1 MIIHTGQPV
10 RGICVFCIA
19 ILTLVLGPL
28 NPASAAEPTPAA
40 TEPARYVLAVSWQPG
55 FCETR
60 PAREEC
66 RTQTA
71 GRVDARQFSLHGLW
85 PLHKNYCGVPDDLKA
100 RYRKAQ
106 WMELPPVELSPEMT
120 ARLHEAMPG
129 TVSGLDRQQWQRS
142 GTCSG
147 LTAEHYFGL
156 SLAMLDRLNAS
167 PVQALFAGRIGSAVS
182 QNEVGRAF
190 DEAFG
195 AGERVR
201 LRCRKDGERQVITG
215 LTIGLS
221 GLPQAGE
228 SDGAMGPL
236 ILAGGKTAVQCATG
250 IVDAAGLQ

>member
-1 MIIHTGQPV
+1 
-10 RGICVFCIA
+10 
-19 ILTLVLGPL
+19 
-28 NPASAAEPTPAA
+28 
-40 TEPARYVLAVSWQPG
+40 
-55 FCETR
+55 
-60 PAREEC
+60 
-66 RTQTA
+66 
-71 GRVDARQFSLHGLW
+71 
-85 PLHKNYCGVPDDLKA
+85 
-100 RYRKAQ
+100 
-106 WMELPPVELSPEMT
+106 
-120 ARLHEAMPG
+120 
-129 TVSGLDRQQWQRS
+129 
-142 GTCSG
+142 
-147 LTAEHYFGL
+147 
-156 SLAMLDRLNAS
+156 MLDRLNAS

-236 ILAGGKTAVQCATG
+236 ILAAGKTAVQCATG